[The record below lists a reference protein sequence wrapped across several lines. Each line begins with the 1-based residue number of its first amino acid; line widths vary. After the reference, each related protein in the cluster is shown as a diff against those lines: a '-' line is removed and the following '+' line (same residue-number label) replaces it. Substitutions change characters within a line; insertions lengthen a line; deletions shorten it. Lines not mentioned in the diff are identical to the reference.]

1 MRSIIAFV
9 MVILLIAGAGGWY
22 AKREVAQQ
30 ASNKVVAELNTPSG
44 QAQLRKLLQNPQVQ
58 AELSKLRQSNSGDLH
73 FDSEQQAVQYAINK
87 LSLKETLQLAQDYL
101 HRNSLTEQQKIQI
114 EDQVLSKFTPQEL
127 AAIAK
132 AMPSN

>member
-9 MVILLIAGAGGWY
+9 VVILLIAGAGGWY
-22 AKREVAQQ
+22 AKKEVTKQ

-44 QAQLRKLLQNPQVQ
+44 QAEFHKILQDPKVQ
-58 AELSKLRQSNSGDLH
+58 GELAQLRQSNSGNLH
-73 FDSEQQAVQYAINK
+73 FDSEQQAVQYAMNK
-87 LSLKETLQLAQDYL
+87 LSIKETLQLAQDYL
-101 HRNSLTEQQKIQI
+101 HRNSLTEQQKVQI
-114 EDQVLSKFTPQEL
+114 ENEVLSKFTPQEL